1 MAENTSDNR
10 EGTDFTGFLEDAVE
24 KHRVLVSHK
33 VAILKKKQGLMGQW
47 DQAGTSQDE
56 PSTSS
61 STVIN
66 YVQREPCPYGDD
78 ENHWC
83 MNLDQHPG
91 ETAPGVDTSKPVL
104 YIYDED
110 EPKDDFED
118 FLEDIEEGDD
128 AITEY
133 SEPSTSSST
142 VTQHVQR
149 EPCPYGD
156 DINHWCMNL
165 QQHSLEPGPGVDTS
179 KPLLYLYD
187 EIDPHSVDQFKDFF
201 EAIEEGDVAIREYIE
216 LYEYEIFNDDY
227 DDLDKKLAAMEKKT
241 E

>member
-61 STVIN
+61 STVTQH
-66 YVQREPCPYGDD
+66 VQREPCPYGDD
-78 ENHWC
+78 INHWC

-110 EPKDDFED
+110 EPKDDFE
-118 FLEDIEEGDD
+118 
-128 AITEY
+128 
-133 SEPSTSSST
+133 
-142 VTQHVQR
+142 
-149 EPCPYGD
+149 
-156 DINHWCMNL
+156 
-165 QQHSLEPGPGVDTS
+165 
-179 KPLLYLYD
+179 
-187 EIDPHSVDQFKDFF
+187 DFF

-227 DDLDKKLAAMEKKT
+227 DDLDKKLAAMEKKN
-241 E
+241 

>member
-61 STVIN
+61 STVIK
-66 YVQREPCPYGDD
+66 Y
-78 ENHWC
+78 
-83 MNLDQHPG
+83 
-91 ETAPGVDTSKPVL
+91 
-104 YIYDED
+104 
-110 EPKDDFED
+110 
-118 FLEDIEEGDD
+118 
-128 AITEY
+128 
-133 SEPSTSSST
+133 
-142 VTQHVQR
+142 VQR

-165 QQHSLEPGPGVDTS
+165 DQHPGKTAPGVDTS
-179 KPLLYLYD
+179 KPVLYMYD
-187 EIDPHSVDQFKDFF
+187 ENLQDQFDDFF
-201 EAIEEGDVAIREYIE
+201 DAIEEGDDAIREYVDFNNV
-216 LYEYEIFNDDY
+216 YIFNEDY
-227 DDLDKKLAAMEKKT
+227 EDLDYKFTPMKKKN
-241 E
+241 